1 MIILTR
7 MTLEMELLLIVVMMV
22 KAPVT
27 LILLLLTMKSTIQ
40 SHLILK
46 NNYDGVDDV
55 DNLFQ

>member
-27 LILLLLTMKSTIQ
+27 LILLLLTMKSMIQ
-40 SHLILK
+40 SHLISK